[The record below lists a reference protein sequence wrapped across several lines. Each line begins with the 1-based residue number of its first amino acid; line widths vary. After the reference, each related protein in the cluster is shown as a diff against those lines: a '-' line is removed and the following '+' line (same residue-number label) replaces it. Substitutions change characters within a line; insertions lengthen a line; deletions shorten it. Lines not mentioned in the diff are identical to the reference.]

1 MQGERR
7 MGVRRVLDS
16 GRLTTSAVAPV
27 PKKTTPWVGN
37 EELKKKND
45 RFYRSPPLAI
55 QHLTSKHARQIVH
68 HPTIATIPPITPPTL
83 RTVFTLVESHSN
95 LVFPSRWIIV
105 HTMTVFWPG

>member
-1 MQGERR
+1 V
-7 MGVRRVLDS
+7 GVRRVLDS
-16 GRLTTSAVAPV
+16 GRLTTSVVAPV
-27 PKKTTPWVGN
+27 PKKTTPWLGN

-68 HPTIATIPPITPPTL
+68 HPTIATLPPITPPTL
-83 RTVFTLVESHSN
+83 QTVHTHRIPLK
-95 LVFPSRWIIV
+95 SRIPFAIV